1 MDRYSTLIFC
11 IQLFMRKALGLFA
24 LLWLTLPALA
34 QGPSV
39 LKPPKG
45 SQMAIIVFEDLQ
57 CPMCRVN
64 SPVVEQAAKSYKI
77 PLVRYDFPLPMHN
90 WSFDAAVM
98 ARYFERQSK
107 DLGDAFRVYIFQHQ
121 TEIFPSNLRTFA
133 DRFAAEHKTEL
144 PFVIDPK
151 GDLAA
156 AVNADRDVGKRIGID
171 HTPTVYVVSNKAGG
185 TPFVEVKKPQEELYQ
200 TIEALKR

>member
-1 MDRYSTLIFC
+1 
-11 IQLFMRKALGLFA
+11 MRKVFFIAASLLCLALIS
-24 LLWLTLPALA
+24 LA
-34 QGPSV
+34 QGPSI

-57 CPMCRVN
+57 CPMCRVT

-133 DRFAAEHKTEL
+133 DRFAAEHKTAL
-144 PFVIDPK
+144 PFVVDPK
-151 GDLAA
+151 GELAA
-156 AVNADRDVGKRIGID
+156 AVIADRDLGKRVGID
-171 HTPTVYVVSNKAGG
+171 HTPTVYVVNAKTGS
-185 TPFVEVKKPQEELYQ
+185 TPVVEVKKPQEELFQ
-200 TIEALKR
+200 TIDALKR